1 MQRGNGW
8 FGAMRHGFRPGLI
21 LATMLLPASLLG
33 FGSAAAAIKLSPAL
47 EQMYG
52 QTETEPPSA
61 ELMTV
66 CYGFGCR
73 LRMHLVFTAAERTAI
88 ANMMGKGRASP
99 VEERKAV
106 QQVFVWFDH
115 RVGRE
120 VGTSKRVA
128 NADIR
133 AMDADRNFD
142 CWDTTRNA
150 ASLLLVLQEWGLLRH
165 HRVADPRYR
174 GNVLVGQLPHNTAV
188 LRETAGG
195 ANWVVDMWPTS
206 FGQVPDVMT
215 LEKWLSEK

>member
-1 MQRGNGW
+1 MDG
-8 FGAMRHGFRPGLI
+8 FGAMRDGFRQALI
-21 LATMLLPASLLG
+21 VAALLLPG
-33 FGSAAAAIKLSPAL
+33 VGSAVAGIKLTPAL

-52 QTETEPPSA
+52 QTETQPPSA

-99 VEERKAV
+99 VEERKAI

-115 RVGRE
+115 RVARE
-120 VGTSKRVA
+120 IGTSKRVA

-165 HRVADPRYR
+165 HRVSDPRYR
-174 GNVLVGQLPHNTAV
+174 GNVLIGQLPHNTAV
-188 LRETAGG
+188 LKETAGG
-195 ANWVVDMWPTS
+195 ASWAVDMWPTS

-215 LEKWLSEK
+215 VEKWLSEK